1 MRDDPL
7 LSRRER
13 TFFLFVFLFVC
24 LFLNSLLCLWNSPGK
39 NTGMGCHSLL
49 QGIFPTQTSNPGF
62 LHCRQILYHLSH
74 QGSPGK
80 SLKKILQQFICSNQD
95 QPPIHS
101 WQLIS
106 KFLKTFKTSQIPLFS
121 CFSSCNCLV
130 QFPSLDFTHGNVL
143 CCFLDFLSI
152 ES

>member
-1 MRDDPL
+1 MRAVCVC
-7 LSRRER
+7 
-13 TFFLFVFLFVC
+13 FVAQ
-24 LFLNSLLCLWNSPGK
+24 LCLTLCCDTMDCSLPGSSVR
-39 NTGMGCHSLL
+39 GIL
-49 QGIFPTQTSNPGF
+49 QARILEWAAISFSRGSSWPRDWTRVSCTR
-62 LHCRQILYHLSH
+62 RQILYHLSH

-80 SLKKILQQFICSNQD
+80 SLKKILKQFICSNQD

-101 WQLIS
+101 WQLIN

-130 QFPSLDFTHGNVL
+130 QFPSLDFTHGTVL